1 MDSKRSHHEL
11 DKFVHDFNKLLIN
24 PEESCIDDIW
34 EIIIKDVCE
43 YKKRDQYKWYYGSIP
58 AQNFSFEQS
67 DRPDII
73 YQCEDFIMGIECFQF
88 DASKKTR
95 KGSKQKQMECKADR
109 DIIEEYRRLKVPTG
123 GFLSIERPVDVELSI
138 TSYYDSLAS
147 TFRAHA
153 NSINDYRKK
162 LELLSRETRKRVLL
176 SFYIE
181 DTTAIG
187 NYIITNGRTEALN
200 PLKTPLFLEELK
212 LTQGVDYIIIKTTD
226 CYVPSIR
233 IQKISIPLL
242 NRLYKKC
249 YGSNDKFVQYKYK
262 RESHFWG

>member
-138 TSYYDSLAS
+138 TSVAS
-147 TFRAHA
+147 Q
-153 NSINDYRKK
+153 
-162 LELLSRETRKRVLL
+162 
-176 SFYIE
+176 SF
-181 DTTAIG
+181 
-187 NYIITNGRTEALN
+187 L
-200 PLKTPLFLEELK
+200 
-212 LTQGVDYIIIKTTD
+212 
-226 CYVPSIR
+226 
-233 IQKISIPLL
+233 
-242 NRLYKKC
+242 
-249 YGSNDKFVQYKYK
+249 
-262 RESHFWG
+262 